1 MIQLVD
7 WVKANKVYLAG
18 GVFIIIA
25 VVYFMLREELAPKD
39 LFENDEAWL
48 GNEQQLLSEPTEQ
61 NEVEEKIIMI
71 DVKGA
76 VETPG
81 VYEAKA
87 TDRVIDLINKAGGLQ
102 ENADEAKINF
112 ALRVEDEMVVYVPAI
127 GEESLGDE
135 ESFANGTASD
145 RQGKDDGKINI
156 NTANEAELQTLSG
169 IGPAK
174 AATIIEFREANGP
187 FKSIDDIKLIGG
199 IGEKT
204 FEILQDSIKVK

>member
-1 MIQLVD
+1 MD

-204 FEILQDSIKVK
+204 FEKLQDSIKVK